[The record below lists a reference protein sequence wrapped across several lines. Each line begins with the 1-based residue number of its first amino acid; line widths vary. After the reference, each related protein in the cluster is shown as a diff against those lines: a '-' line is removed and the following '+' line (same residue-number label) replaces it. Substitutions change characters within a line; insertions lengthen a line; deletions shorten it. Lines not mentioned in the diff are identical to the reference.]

1 MSDEVIR
8 SIQSLLEGLVNEANV
23 HRRLV
28 LEGAILDLFE
38 VVLIKHEL
46 KLPVVI
52 GTSGKRQRLTK
63 REDVE
68 KIITWLKKVVSSSAR
83 EVDNP
88 MPNDGLIRYRKTA
101 FRNTLLVQGILIQ
114 LLEQG
119 IFGEQSM
126 FKLSV
131 RLPGQEPEKAEKGAG
146 HN

>member
-38 VVLIKHEL
+38 VAMIKHSL
-46 KLPVVI
+46 NLPVVI
-52 GTSGKRQRLTK
+52 GTSGKRQKLTK

-83 EVDNP
+83 ELDGP
-88 MPNDGLIRYRKTA
+88 TSADGLIRYQKTA
-101 FRNTLLVQGILIQ
+101 FRNTLLVQGVLIQ
-114 LLEQG
+114 LVEQG

-131 RLPGQEPEKAEKGAG
+131 RLPDQEAEAE
-146 HN
+146 NSPRA

>member
-1 MSDEVIR
+1 MSDDVIR

-38 VVLIKHEL
+38 VAILKHSL

-52 GTSGKRQRLTK
+52 GTSGKRQKLTK

-68 KIITWLKKVVSSSAR
+68 KIITWLKKVVSISAR
-83 EVDNP
+83 ELDEP
-88 MPNDGLIRYRKTA
+88 MSADGMIRIRKNA
-101 FRNTLLVQGILIQ
+101 FRNTLLVQGVLIQ

-131 RLPGQEPEKAEKGAG
+131 RLPVEPEKAEKSPAP
-146 HN
+146 